1 MPWVDAHAHL
11 NSPEFAADLDATVAR
26 ARAAGVERFLCPGY
40 DLPSSRHAVQLSRQ
54 VPGLV
59 AAVGVH
65 PHDARL
71 YDDATEQELEAL
83 FASGQVRVAGE
94 MGLDYHYDNSPRP
107 TQRDALSRQLQ
118 LARRFDTA
126 VVIHNRESDADM
138 VAILDGEA
146 RGLRVMLHAFDG
158 SEALAEL
165 GRRRRFFF
173 GIGGFLTFRKHPL
186 ASRLTQLPRDAL
198 LLETDAPYLSPH
210 PFRGARNEPAR
221 IVTIAQRAAELLELD
236 LDALARLTTANFARF
251 LDGAAP
257 AQG

>member
-1 MPWVDAHAHL
+1 MHWVDAHAHL
-11 NSPEFAADLDATVAR
+11 NSPEFAADLDATVER

-40 DLPSSRHAVQLSRQ
+40 DLPSSRAAVQLAGH
-54 VPGLV
+54 VPGLI
-59 AAVGVH
+59 AAIGVH

-71 YDDATEQELEAL
+71 YDDATERELETL

-107 TQRDALSRQLQ
+107 IQRDVLRRQLR
-118 LARRFDTA
+118 LARRFSVP

-138 VAILDGEA
+138 VEILDAEA
-146 RGLRVMLHAFDG
+146 AGTRVMLHAFDG
-158 SEALAEL
+158 SEALLEL
-165 GRRRRFFF
+165 GRQRGFFF

-186 ASRLTQLPRDAL
+186 ADCLRLLPDSSL

-221 IVTIAQRAAELLELD
+221 IVTIAQRLGELLGVD
-236 LDALARLTTANFARF
+236 LQALARLTTTNFSRF
-251 LDGAAP
+251 LDGAGP
-257 AQG
+257 G